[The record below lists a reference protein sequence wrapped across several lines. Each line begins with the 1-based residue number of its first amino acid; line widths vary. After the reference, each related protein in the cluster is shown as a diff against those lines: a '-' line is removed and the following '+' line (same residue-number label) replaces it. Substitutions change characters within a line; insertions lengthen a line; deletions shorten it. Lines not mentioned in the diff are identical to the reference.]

1 MKKLLFIA
9 LFVSTL
15 TYAQNSTPELEI
27 NGNQV
32 KATYYYENGSVQ
44 QVGHFLNGKLEGKWM
59 SYDQMGNLLSV
70 AEYQNGAKTG
80 KWIVYSNALPVK
92 EIDYVSNQI
101 ISITETT
108 STALASKN

>member
-32 KATYYYENGSVQ
+32 KATYYYEW
-44 QVGHFLNGKLEGKWM
+44 L

-80 KWIVYSNALPVK
+80 KWTVYSNAIPVK
-92 EIDYVSNQI
+92 EIDYLSNQI

>member
-27 NGNQV
+27 NGSQV

-44 QVGHFLNGKLEGKWM
+44 QVGHFLNGKLEGKWI
-59 SYDQMGNLLSV
+59 SYDQNGNVLSV
-70 AEYQNGAKTG
+70 AEYTNGTKTG
-80 KWIVYSNALPVK
+80 KWTVYSHALPVK
-92 EIDYVSNQI
+92 EVDYVSNQI
-101 ISITETT
+101 VSITEST